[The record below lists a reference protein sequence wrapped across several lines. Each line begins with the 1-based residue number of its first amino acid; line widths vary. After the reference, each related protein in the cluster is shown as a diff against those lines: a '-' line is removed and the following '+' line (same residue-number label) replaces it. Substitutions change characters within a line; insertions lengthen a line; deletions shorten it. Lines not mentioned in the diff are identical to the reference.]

1 MALQLWET
9 LDEAIC
15 YVLTGLFGSPDDHR
29 ALKEQVKPLPP
40 PLQITNS
47 KEELKQYDGF
57 AHVSQSRASSSSS
70 SNQPK
75 YQVFLSFRG
84 ADTRHGFTSHLL
96 KALKDKGIA
105 VFFDD
110 EKLEKGE
117 ELSPA
122 LLKAIAASKI
132 SIVILSKDYASSKS
146 CLTELSKIMK
156 CKGGAM
162 AQIVLPIFYHVD
174 PSDVRNIAGSFKESF
189 EKKHQKRKLDEVN
202 EWKDEFSKVGK
213 LKGWHIEGGNFDRSE
228 PEYIKDIVED
238 MEKILS
244 LIDRE
249 DTRVIGIWGMGGIG
263 KTTLAE
269 AVYNEIVS
277 SSKFSAHHF
286 LRNVSEKCEKQG
298 MEFLRDQ
305 LVSKLLDE
313 KDIHIDT
320 PSIGSTLIQER
331 LHNKGVFV
339 ILDDVNDS
347 DQIEH
352 LGLKHFGLGSKVI
365 VTSRDQQVLRNIEV
379 DEVYEVEKL
388 NEDDS
393 LQLFSKFAFKQ
404 YNPVA
409 SFRDLAM
416 KFVKYAGGNPLAL
429 KVLGSSLYKK
439 SRNVWESAL
448 DKLKEYPE
456 PKIINVLKV
465 SFDGLDDLEKNI
477 FLDIAIFFKGESLY
491 EVTELLKCCYKG
503 AEFGIS
509 NLVDKCLV
517 DVRSGSSAI
526 DMHDLLQE
534 MGRDIVRQ
542 ESEDP
547 GRRNRLWNPEDV
559 YYVLKNN
566 KGTESIKGISLDMS
580 QFKELPI
587 CPDFNPQ
594 NLVELSLRNSTNI
607 EQLWNGDPDVVN
619 LRQMD
624 LYGCKKLQKIPNL
637 SGAMKLQ
644 ILLCQGCESLVELP
658 CMTHLISLNVLDLE
672 GCAITKFPEAPTN
685 LVGLS
690 LPGTQ
695 VEEVPSSIGTLKKL
709 RSLNVRSTKI
719 QSIPSSIVK
728 LDALEYIDLSH
739 CPNITELNLNIIT
752 PTEEVPLSISGLQS
766 LRALIVENC
775 KSLKSLS
782 ELPPWLG
789 VLDAGD
795 CISLER
801 VSFMDCDY
809 QRELDSIT
817 HFRFSNC
824 FNLNLDA
831 LDNIIVAYPMIV
843 IEYLAKQAAKQLTEN
858 KLDVYDEESSHEFNS
873 NDRFFSRN
881 KVLHYLPGSEIPN
894 KFEHQCRNSSIT
906 VKFPFADSRRFLC
919 FSLCLVLDFEHFRE
933 YKCFSIHIEYQLKGT
948 CSSYQNFKR
957 EWDPIYNYKKAKR
970 SSSEHV
976 FILFRDDMVHRDMHT
991 EASFDFHVVA
1001 TKYYTD
1007 KSDDEMK
1014 VEKCGV
1020 HVFYINAESLTVS
1033 DVGSSISFNF
1043 DEDNRCQMQS

>member
-15 YVLTGLFGSPDDHR
+15 YVLTGLFGSPDDHLQRSR

-40 PLQITNS
+40 PVHIT
-47 KEELKQYDGF
+47 KEELKQYDGC
-57 AHVSQSRASSSSS
+57 AHLSQSRASSSSS
-70 SNQPK
+70 HQPK

-117 ELSPA
+117 ELNPA

-146 CLTELSKIMK
+146 CLTELSEIMK
-156 CKGGAM
+156 CKGGVM

-174 PSDVRNIAGSFKESF
+174 PSDVRNIAGTFKESF

-213 LKGWHIEGGNFDRSE
+213 LKGWHIEGGNFD
-228 PEYIKDIVED
+228 
-238 MEKILS
+238 
-244 LIDRE
+244 
-249 DTRVIGIWGMGGIG
+249 
-263 KTTLAE
+263 
-269 AVYNEIVS
+269 
-277 SSKFSAHHF
+277 
-286 LRNVSEKCEKQG
+286 
-298 MEFLRDQ
+298 
-305 LVSKLLDE
+305 
-313 KDIHIDT
+313 
-320 PSIGSTLIQER
+320 
-331 LHNKGVFV
+331 
-339 ILDDVNDS
+339 
-347 DQIEH
+347 
-352 LGLKHFGLGSKVI
+352 SKVI

-409 SFRDLAM
+409 SFRDLSM

-517 DVRSGSSAI
+517 DVRSGSSGI

-580 QFKELPI
+580 QIKELPI

-607 EQLWNGDPDVVN
+607 EQLWNGDLDVVN

-637 SGAMKLQ
+637 LGAMKLQ

-690 LPGTQ
+690 LLGTQ

-709 RSLNVRSTKI
+709 RSLNMRSTKI

-752 PTEEVPLSISGLQS
+752 PAEEVPLSISGLQS

-817 HFRFSNC
+817 HFKFNNC

-843 IEYLAKQAAKQLTEN
+843 IQYMAKQAAKQLTEN
-858 KLDVYDEESSHEFNS
+858 KLDLYDEEESHEFNS
-873 NDRFFSRN
+873 NVRFFSHN

-906 VKFPFADSRRFLC
+906 VKFPSTDSRRFLC

-933 YKCFSIHIEYQLKGT
+933 YNCFSIHIEYRLKGT
-948 CSSYQNFKR
+948 DGSYQNFKR
-957 EWDPIYNYKKAKR
+957 EWDPIYDYKKAKR

-1007 KSDDEMK
+1007 KSDDEFHHGDEMK

-1033 DVGSSISFNF
+1033 DVVSSISFNF